1 MNTAIVLAAITA
13 LATTAGG
20 YLAIKSKDR
29 LHLVLGLSA
38 GLLLGLVAFDL
49 LPEVFELGTQEIFHA
64 PAVSVALIAGFLLLH
79 FYEQLFGSHEPA
91 ESDYGHDHKHS
102 SSVAGSLGALAMG
115 GHVFLDGLALGVA
128 FKVSSDLGI
137 AVFFALLV
145 HAFSDGLN
153 TVSFLIKSG
162 TWGKKGIWLLGVDA
176 IARIS
181 GAALGTTLVLG
192 DNLIAIY
199 LAIFAGIVIYLAT
212 SHILPEAH
220 SLHSSRLTI
229 LATILGVL
237 VATITLGDAVFNK
250 GRYFGGRLL
259 RYMMEPMDPQR
270 LAFGLGVLGLV
281 MAGVNWLFA
290 EFTSQDTW
298 LYYTSFGDFL
308 LTVVLMLAVMRY
320 ARTEP

>member
-1 MNTAIVLAAITA
+1 MNIAIGLAALTA

-20 YLAIKSKDR
+20 FLAIKSKDR

-102 SSVAGSLGALAMG
+102 SNIAGALGALAMG

-128 FKVSSDLGI
+128 FKVSTDLGI
-137 AVFFALLV
+137 AVFIALLV

-153 TVSFLIKSG
+153 TVSFLVKSG
-162 TWGKKGIWLLGVDA
+162 KWGRKGIWLLGVDA
-176 IARIS
+176 IARVS

-199 LAIFAGIVIYLAT
+199 LAVFSGIVIYLAT

-220 SLHSSRLTI
+220 SRHSSKLTI
-229 LATILGVL
+229 LATILGVFVMWGL
-237 VATITLGDAVFNK
+237 VSYLHSGDAHAHGSNTSMHEEV
-250 GRYFGGRLL
+250 GH
-259 RYMMEPMDPQR
+259 MDEEGEHHEEEHEHKDGE
-270 LAFGLGVLGLV
+270 AHEEGHV
-281 MAGVNWLFA
+281 
-290 EFTSQDTW
+290 E
-298 LYYTSFGDFL
+298 
-308 LTVVLMLAVMRY
+308 
-320 ARTEP
+320 

>member
-1 MNTAIVLAAITA
+1 MNIAIALAAITA
-13 LATTAGG
+13 IATTAGG

-64 PAVSVALIAGFLLLH
+64 PAVSVALVAGFLLLH

-91 ESDYGHDHKHS
+91 ESDYGHDHEHS
-102 SSVAGSLGALAMG
+102 SNIAGALGAVAMG

-137 AVFFALLV
+137 AVFIALLV

-162 TWGKKGIWLLGVDA
+162 KWGRKGIWLLGVDA
-176 IARIS
+176 IARVS
-181 GAALGTTLVLG
+181 GAALGTTLALSNNV
-192 DNLIAIY
+192 IAIY
-199 LAIFAGIVIYLAT
+199 LAVFAGIVIYLAT

-220 SLHSSRLTI
+220 SRHSSKLTI
-229 LATILGVL
+229 LATIFGVL
-237 VATITLGDAVFNK
+237 VMWGLVSYLHSGDAHAH
-250 GRYFGGRLL
+250 GSETAIHEEADHHDEEAHDDDEADHLEEE
-259 RYMMEPMDPQR
+259 MP
-270 LAFGLGVLGLV
+270 
-281 MAGVNWLFA
+281 AG
-290 EFTSQDTW
+290 
-298 LYYTSFGDFL
+298 
-308 LTVVLMLAVMRY
+308 
-320 ARTEP
+320 

>member
-1 MNTAIVLAAITA
+1 MNTALILAAVTA

-20 YLAIKSKDR
+20 FLAIKAKDR

-49 LPEVFELGTQEIFHA
+49 LPEVFELGTSELLGA

-91 ESDYGHDHKHS
+91 ESDYGHDHKHA

-137 AVFFALLV
+137 AVFIALLV

-162 TWGKKGIWLLGVDA
+162 KWGKKGIWLLGVDA

-181 GAALGTTLVLG
+181 GAALGTTLALG

-199 LAIFAGIVIYLAT
+199 LAAFAGIVIYLAT

-220 SLHSSRLTI
+220 SQHSSRFTI

-237 VATITLGDAVFNK
+237 VMWGLVSYLHSGDAHSHGSGTEIHEEHHDGDK
-250 GRYFGGRLL
+250 
-259 RYMMEPMDPQR
+259 D
-270 LAFGLGVLGLV
+270 LAHKDEHHDKEDH
-281 MAGVNWLFA
+281 AK
-290 EFTSQDTW
+290 
-298 LYYTSFGDFL
+298 
-308 LTVVLMLAVMRY
+308 
-320 ARTEP
+320 